1 MNNQELISAFEER
14 LITQRY
20 SPNSIKIYVGCVCSF
35 LKTFSKYNPQDI
47 SLELIE
53 KYILWIIK
61 EKNISASYQK
71 QILFSITKFYDSI
84 YNKKLDLY
92 SLYPKRAEYKLPK
105 YLSLSDVQ
113 KIINETDNLKHKSII
128 SVLYGGGLRLSELIN
143 LQLSDIN
150 SDKML
155 IFIRQSKGK
164 KDRVVMLS
172 EKLLTLL
179 RQYYVAYKPKVWL
192 FEGQSGGQYSAKSI
206 QQVVK
211 SAAQKAGININVT
224 PHTLRH
230 AFATHLIE
238 NGTDIRFIQELLGH
252 NSIKTTEKY
261 TLITD
266 VSKSKIK
273 SPLDLL

>member
-1 MNNQELISAFEER
+1 MNNHELIKAFEEN
-14 LITQRY
+14 LITHRY
-20 SPNSIKIYVGCVCSF
+20 SPNSIKTYVGCVSSF
-35 LKTFSKYNPQDI
+35 LKMFSKYNPQDI
-47 SLELIE
+47 SFELIE
-53 KYILWIIK
+53 KYILWLIK

-71 QILFSITKFYDSI
+71 QILFSITKFYDTI
-84 YNKKLDLY
+84 YKTKVNLY

-113 KIINETDNLKHKSII
+113 KIINVTENLKHKSII

-143 LQLSDIN
+143 LKPSDIN

-192 FEGQSGGQYSAKSI
+192 FEGQSGGQYSAKSV

-211 SAAQKAGININVT
+211 SAAQKAGIKINVT
-224 PHTLRH
+224 PHVLRH

-261 TLITD
+261 TMITD
-266 VSKSKIK
+266 VSKSKIR
-273 SPLDLL
+273 SPFDLL

>member
-20 SPNSIKIYVGCVCSF
+20 SPKSIKIYVGCVSSF
-35 LKTFSKYNPQDI
+35 LKMFSKYNPQDI

-84 YNKKLDLY
+84 YNKKVDLY

-113 KIINETDNLKHKSII
+113 KIINGTDNLKHKSII

-143 LQLSDIN
+143 LELSDIN

-179 RQYYVAYKPKVWL
+179 RQYYVAYKPKFWL
-192 FEGQSGGQYSAKSI
+192 FEGQSGGQYSAKSV

-224 PHTLRH
+224 PHVLRH

-261 TLITD
+261 TMITD

>member
-20 SPNSIKIYVGCVCSF
+20 SPNSIKIYVGCVNSF

-113 KIINETDNLKHKSII
+113 KIINGTDNLKHKSII
-128 SVLYGGGLRLSELIN
+128 SLLYGGGLRLSELIN
-143 LQLSDIN
+143 LELSDIN

-179 RQYYVAYKPKVWL
+179 RQYYVAYKPKFWL
-192 FEGQSGGQYSAKSI
+192 FEGQSGGQYSAKSV

-224 PHTLRH
+224 PHVLRH

>member
-20 SPNSIKIYVGCVCSF
+20 SLKSIKVYVGCVSSF

-192 FEGQSGGQYSAKSI
+192 FEGQSGGQYSAKSV

-224 PHTLRH
+224 PHVLRH

-261 TLITD
+261 TMITD

>member
-20 SPNSIKIYVGCVCSF
+20 SPKSIKIYVGCVSSF
-35 LKTFSKYNPQDI
+35 LKMFSKYNPQDI

-84 YNKKLDLY
+84 YNKKVDLY

-113 KIINETDNLKHKSII
+113 KIINGTDNLKHKSII

-179 RQYYVAYKPKVWL
+179 RQYYVAYKPKFWL
-192 FEGQSGGQYSAKSI
+192 FEGQSGGQYSAKSV

-224 PHTLRH
+224 PHVLRH

-261 TLITD
+261 TMITD